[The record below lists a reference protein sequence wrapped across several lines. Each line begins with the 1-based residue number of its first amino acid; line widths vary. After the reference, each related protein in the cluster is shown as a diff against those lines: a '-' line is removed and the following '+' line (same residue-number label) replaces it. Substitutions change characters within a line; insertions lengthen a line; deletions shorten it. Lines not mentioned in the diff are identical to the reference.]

1 MRIRNRPAKAKSK
14 TALKKKPVAAK
25 PEPEPVDTLEQ
36 RLEEERRHRQEMT
49 LLLLKQIKQT
59 PKSLNLQ
66 WLAELCTYI
75 NSEAKLD
82 AHMDKVLEV
91 GSKRES
97 AYVARQRSEG
107 KVVPNNSLYYI
118 ELAKKEFY
126 GIRPTETALERA
138 SEFLAMALYREA
150 QLNEGLENV
159 GTEFLTTYFKE
170 ALKIASHN
178 LELAVTARDSVR
190 AMKDLVTAHE
200 SSLMEAQV
208 RVERANAM
216 LRTKREGTAMS
227 ARGDLVR
234 IGKISTRVNAGLLAL
249 GKIYLDAA
257 ERETVSRRKLQYN
270 AEHAFAALAM
280 VYQLT
285 SSGEALNAIRE
296 VNEIQRGYL
305 HRMARLSWKNA
316 KTAAKSGDW
325 KQADEHFSRGYAT
338 LPPVYGARGR
348 GATRQDRGGIRTLQ
362 KRPLRDQEPEDRSSG
377 RTAVL
382 IPAHGRCS
390 GSAGK
395 LERIGIRTQM
405 PAITLRAVPSS
416 FADRRGRQ
424 RFHRW
429 FQGVDSAPSLRG
441 GADRE

>member
-1 MRIRNRPAKAKSK
+1 MAAKSSPIILVVGVVFILGAVGLFVMSLLSEDSQPAAKAKSK

-49 LLLLKQIKQT
+49 LLLLEQIKET
-59 PKSLNLQ
+59 PKSLNLP

-82 AHMDKVLEV
+82 AHIDKVLKV

-170 ALKIASHN
+170 ALKIASNN

-190 AMKDLVTAHE
+190 AMKDLVTVHE

-208 RVERANAM
+208 RIERANAM
-216 LRTKREGTAMS
+216 LRTKREGTTMS

-325 KQADEHFSRGYAT
+325 KQADEHFFVAT
-338 LPPVYGARGR
+338 QRYLQSMARAGEVR
-348 GATRQDRGGIRTLQ
+348 RAKIAKEFERFKKDLSEIKSLKTAA
-362 KRPLRDQEPEDRSSG
+362 QEEQQS
-377 RTAVL
+377 
-382 IPAHGRCS
+382 
-390 GSAGK
+390 
-395 LERIGIRTQM
+395 
-405 PAITLRAVPSS
+405 
-416 FADRRGRQ
+416 
-424 RFHRW
+424 
-429 FQGVDSAPSLRG
+429 
-441 GADRE
+441 